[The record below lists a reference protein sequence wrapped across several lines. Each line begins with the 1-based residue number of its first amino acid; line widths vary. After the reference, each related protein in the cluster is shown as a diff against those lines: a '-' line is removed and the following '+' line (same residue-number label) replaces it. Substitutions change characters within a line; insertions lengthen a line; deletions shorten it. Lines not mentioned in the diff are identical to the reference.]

1 MISSKVAA
9 MCVRGLRAACI
20 TVEASS
26 DQQLQASVMNGEFQL
41 LFIGPELLL
50 LNPLWRAMV
59 RVPAYIEKL
68 VAFAIDEAH
77 CITQW

>member
-1 MISSKVAA
+1 

-20 TVEASS
+20 KASS

-41 LFIGPELLL
+41 IFIGPELLL
-50 LNPLWRAMV
+50 LNPLWKAMV

>member
-1 MISSKVAA
+1 MVSSKVAA

-20 TVEASS
+20 TGESS
-26 DQQLQASVMNGEFQL
+26 RDEQLKDSVMRGEFQL
-41 LFIGPELLL
+41 LLIGPELLL
-50 LNPLWRAMV
+50 LNPLWRNMV
-59 RVPAYIEKL
+59 RVPVYKEKL